1 MFSRPPG
8 ICSFCLMLWLLDLS
22 DNRRYSASLELASP
36 PKKSVGYFFPA
47 PSWFG
52 WMAEFFCMI
61 AYGHNIL
68 TAFMLSERLWTIARY
83 FYFSN
88 LSIKKTNTKQD
99 IISGFIEIATLFLD
113 WQKLF
118 FLSICFVGFFLFG
131 LFSYEEQCFVIVL
144 TLLGGGW
151 VQLLTLIL
159 SGTLTQRPCI
169 WLSIHALKAV
179 LPDSE
184 ESNPHQLWI
193 PVCACYLKREK

>member
-22 DNRRYSASLELASP
+22 DNRRYSTSLELASP
-36 PKKSVGYFFPA
+36 PKKSVGFFFPA

-88 LSIKKTNTKQD
+88 LSIKKNKHKTRHNFWIYWNSN
-99 IISGFIEIATLFLD
+99 IISGLTKVILFVHLFC
-113 WQKLF
+113 WFFFVSVF
-118 FLSICFVGFFLFG
+118 FLWRTMFCYSVDF
-131 LFSYEEQCFVIVL
+131 
-144 TLLGGGW
+144 TRRR
-151 VQLLTLIL
+151 L
-159 SGTLTQRPCI
+159 S
-169 WLSIHALKAV
+169 SAF
-179 LPDSE
+179 DSG
-184 ESNPHQLWI
+184 P
-193 PVCACYLKREK
+193 